1 MKLRIISILLFI
13 LLISGCSEP
22 LPLDKLDYQG
32 DWQHA
37 NVRLVIT
44 KDGKVS
50 YRKVIGGTT
59 TTIDA
64 PIKSFIGD
72 NIEVGVGWF
81 TTVFEVSEPPQQID
95 GLWLMT
101 VDGYR
106 LTKNQGQ
113 VDLNRPSLH

>member
-1 MKLRIISILLFI
+1 MKLRIISIILFI

-22 LPLDKLDYQG
+22 LPLDKLYYQG
-32 DWQHA
+32 DWQND
-37 NVRLVIT
+37 NVRLLIT
-44 KDGKVS
+44 KEGKVS
-50 YRKVIGGTT
+50 YRKVIDGTT

-81 TTVFEVSEPPQQID
+81 TTIFEVSAPPQQVD

-106 LTKNQGQ
+106 LTKNQDQ
-113 VDLNRPSLH
+113 VDLNKPSPH